1 MCTKIGWSSTIDYI
15 NSFLDCYDLHLLGKP
30 PGISKLNGISMP
42 LNCFTD
48 GWTTIQH
55 RGQYGNSQDMFA
67 RNFSDYTNGFG
78 TSGKYQFM

>member
-1 MCTKIGWSSTIDYI
+1 
-15 NSFLDCYDLHLLGKP
+15 
-30 PGISKLNGISMP
+30 MP

-67 RNFSDYTNGFG
+67 RNFSDYSNGFG
-78 TSGKYQFM
+78 TSGEYQFMYYR